1 MLRPISVVSS
11 IVFLVGWL
19 ESPTVR
25 CGATRGPSCAT
36 SSRTFFGAV

>member
-1 MLRPISVVSS
+1 MHTPISAASS

-19 ESPTVR
+19 DSPIVR

-36 SSRTFFGAV
+36 SSRIFFDAV